1 MSGRRR
7 TRDLGVAMSAAG
19 IWSLVARSTIGCE
32 GERKEGKGVVE

>member
-7 TRDLGVAMSAAG
+7 KRDLGAARSAGG